1 MTLNE
6 ENIDYYQSFFGSNYE
21 YWTKEAVQLEMQGK
35 TSFNLYAFFFG
46 LFWFLYRKMFREVVV
61 IVLVVMAVRYLEAV
75 LILNEIVAKENEL
88 VLSMCTTLGLSSL
101 FGLFA
106 NKLYL
111 RHCHLQVTQILAGD
125 MEANAKIEV
134 LKNKGGISY
143 ISPIIL
149 LILMIVVNT
158 IAY

>member
-1 MTLNE
+1 
-6 ENIDYYQSFFGSNYE
+6 
-21 YWTKEAVQLEMQGK
+21 
-35 TSFNLYAFFFG
+35 
-46 LFWFLYRKMFREVVV
+46 
-61 IVLVVMAVRYLEAV
+61 MAVRYLEAV
-75 LILNEIVAKENEL
+75 LLLNEIVAKENEL

-111 RHCHLQVTQILAGD
+111 RHCHLQVTQILAID
-125 MEANAKIEV
+125 MEANTKIEL

-158 IAY
+158 VAY